1 MPFDTVSAQLVRLV
15 ESASDELARLDAL
28 CTVAPPAVAAHL
40 RLGAV
45 AQSVPTTQ
53 PTPSTRTSLVAAA
66 ADPVHTAMLAPA
78 LAKWLQIAD
87 TEERRARSGAPL
99 TAARVLAWS
108 PGIYPSTLDALNDAL
123 RPGSAPRAVLLR
135 ALTTTA
141 ILRAQFARKPH
152 GDHAQANRVV
162 AEHAA
167 GEYTAGE
174 PTTPEPD
181 ATQHATAE
189 LLPALMLCAAG
200 PTDRLRLLP
209 FAALD
214 PTARAESLA
223 AWSAGDEE
231 PFAHLALS
239 ECARAARAERQ
250 SVAAAITG
258 IPDEDARLDALGR
271 AAITARRALAVLRQA
286 VGVTVPSLASDLECS
301 RPAASDALERLVEL
315 QLAQEI
321 TGRRRDRVYIWSA
334 VHRPA

>member
-28 CTVAPPAVAAHL
+28 CTVAPPAVAEHL

-108 PGIYPSTLDALNDAL
+108 PGIYPNTLDALNDAL

-141 ILRAQFARKPH
+141 ILHTQF
-152 GDHAQANRVV
+152 
-162 AEHAA
+162 
-167 GEYTAGE
+167 E

-181 ATQHATAE
+181 ATRDATAE

-200 PTDRLRLLP
+200 HTDRVRLLP

-214 PTARAESLA
+214 PTARAESLT

-231 PFAHLALS
+231 PFAQLALS
-239 ECARAARAERQ
+239 ECARAARADRQ

-258 IPDEDARLDALGR
+258 IPDENARLDALGR